1 MFASVSMNGLVH
13 VLIGKGLINLNGA
26 RWMQAVPIAHL
37 VSQEVHEG
45 LWYDLFL
52 PGKNMSA
59 LLVLEQNSIIMK

>member
-1 MFASVSMNGLVH
+1 MDA
-13 VLIGKGLINLNGA
+13 A
-26 RWMQAVPIAHL
+26 MQAVPIAHP

-59 LLVLEQNSIIMK
+59 LLFLSFFID

>member
-1 MFASVSMNGLVH
+1 MDA
-13 VLIGKGLINLNGA
+13 A
-26 RWMQAVPIAHL
+26 IAHP

-45 LWYDLFL
+45 LRYDLFL